1 MEDGPQRQAMNLSA
15 LGLGEARRGGH
26 SHSHASAACHGH
38 SHAGAGADA
47 GARAGAGDDDGME
60 EGEQQE
66 EDEAADEGETGSETG
81 STFSADGLVDPSLGE
96 LLGALESPLVLPRN
110 LTRVADS
117 PRERFQLEKAFW
129 ATDLAELGSLSAEYE
144 AQLSCELTSDGELL
158 IRYLEVSADEEPV
171 RESFVA
177 FPLAV
182 LADAKLRTA
191 AAMHP
196 FPDLVAMIIELTPGA
211 AKTFATREAAET
223 EQVEGEEEVVAAAL
237 EQQRQRQQQQ
247 HRQVKKA
254 DRHWIIVE
262 DWTGGRAASRAQQLV
277 LYGETPELAEMALL
291 LSKARPELGD
301 RLLESSFREPWE
313 EASDEEDEENAGEL
327 ARRLGLSSSD
337 EEGDGDGRWQGKDD
351 DIENMPLL
359 DDSKYRQPSSAVP
372 ARRFGGKPWR
382 LAPPRP
388 LSPREPD
395 LFGSAEL
402 FEPLPVQLD
411 GAGQAEDTGEL
422 MSLLADFA
430 ELGLGAGGGEN
441 IMGSANGFSSSDD
454 IGALLG
460 ALAQLQEP
468 PDTARFADAEHDDV
482 RFGSERQERARDA
495 DSIASDLIATA
506 DAELGSLDDFE
517 WAEPKRAEQGGP
529 SRTGRHAAVA
539 AAAAVPD
546 P

>member
-1 MEDGPQRQAMNLSA
+1 M
-15 LGLGEARRGGH
+15 
-26 SHSHASAACHGH
+26 
-38 SHAGAGADA
+38 
-47 GARAGAGDDDGME
+47 
-60 EGEQQE
+60 E
-66 EDEAADEGETGSETG
+66 EDEQEEEDEGADEGETGSETG
-81 STFSADGLVDPSLGE
+81 STGSADGLVDPSLGE

-171 RESFVA
+171 RESSVA
-177 FPLAV
+177 LPLAV
-182 LADAKLRTA
+182 LAGAKLRTA

-211 AKTFATREAAET
+211 AKTFGTREAAET
-223 EQVEGEEEVVAAAL
+223 EQEEVVAAAQG
-237 EQQRQRQQQQ
+237 QQRQRQQQQ
-247 HRQVKKA
+247 QQQQQQHRQAKTKKA
-254 DRHWIIVE
+254 DRPWIIVE

-277 LYGETPELAEMALL
+277 LYGETPELADMALL
-291 LSKARPELGD
+291 LSKVRPELGD

-337 EEGDGDGRWQGKDD
+337 EEGDGDGPWQGKGD

-382 LAPPRP
+382 LASPRP

-395 LFGSAEL
+395 LFGSPEL

-411 GAGQAEDTGEL
+411 GAGQAEDADAL
-422 MSLLADFA
+422 ASLLADFA
-430 ELGLGAGGGEN
+430 EMGLGAGGGGEN

-460 ALAQLQEP
+460 ALAQLEEP

-482 RFGSERQERARDA
+482 RFGSEQGERARDA
-495 DSIASDLIATA
+495 DSIASDLIAAA
-506 DAELGSLDDFE
+506 DAEFGSLDDFD
-517 WAEPKRAEQGGP
+517 WAEPKRAEEGGP
-529 SRTGRHAAVA
+529 RHVALA
-539 AAAAVPD
+539 AAAADSSEPMVSQAT
-546 P
+546 